1 MYCVY
6 LIKSENLTY
15 VGMTNDFLHRIRQ
28 HNGEIKGG
36 AKYTSRK
43 KNWYP
48 ILIIDGF
55 TDKKS
60 ACQCEWKM
68 KHLGKRLKGNGKI
81 INLSKYLSDINN
93 KWTSNCEKKIYEQN
107 LKFYIDNYYNDL
119 FNKSIHDYTSKE
131 LYFKI

>member
-6 LIKSENLTY
+6 LIKSDNLTY

-43 KNWYP
+43 NNWHP

-55 TDKKS
+55 LDKKT

-68 KHLGKRLKGNGKI
+68 KHL
-81 INLSKYLSDINN
+81 SK
-93 KWTSNCEKKIYEQN
+93 KK
-107 LKFYIDNYYNDL
+107 
-119 FNKSIHDYTSKE
+119 
-131 LYFKI
+131 